1 MSKEDRM
8 VYKMEAKRGKCLGF
22 VSGWILRG
30 RCRKDNLGLRLG
42 EWGEV
47 TYFALISV
55 LMLSD
60 VDAEWNG
67 MVGLLDLNDRL
78 NNCAHFVRFRSR
90 V

>member
-1 MSKEDRM
+1 MHEF
-8 VYKMEAKRGKCLGF
+8 CLWVDFAWKVQKGQF
-22 VSGWILRG
+22 RV
-30 RCRKDNLGLRLG
+30 
-42 EWGEV
+42 EVGEV
-47 TYFALISV
+47 TYYALISV
-55 LMLSD
+55 LMLSY